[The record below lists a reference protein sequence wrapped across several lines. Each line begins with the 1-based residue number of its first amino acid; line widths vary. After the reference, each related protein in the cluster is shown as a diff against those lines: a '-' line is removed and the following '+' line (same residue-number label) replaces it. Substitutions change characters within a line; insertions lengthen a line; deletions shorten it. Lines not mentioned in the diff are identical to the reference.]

1 MIKSFLGKLLPH
13 RQVPRS
19 DGFIDVKEL
28 IASVDLQTHLERADA
43 YFRDMSINSDE
54 FRKPFMGSEAV
65 RLVPALGAVLSHL
78 EFYKGIRILDF
89 GSGTG
94 WLSQSLALMGAKVF
108 SVDASERALRL
119 AKQYTLSKYPEL
131 EGCIE
136 YVVFNGTKIAVQ
148 DGSIDRI
155 VCMDSFHHV
164 PNQATVL
171 AEFSR
176 VLGKDGRVVFAEP
189 GERHSASAESQ
200 QAMRQFGVI
209 ENDIVLADIWPIAQ
223 SAGFESMKVAAHAT
237 APLLT
242 LAEFESLRTPSSSGG
257 TMRRLYDEVYFPL
270 NSGGRLFVLG
280 KTETSRDSRFRE
292 GLSCKLSATVHHEGP
307 MLRINLVARNTGSNA
322 WRESGG
328 EPGCVNAGLILRRRD
343 GTWDYEFQRDEFL
356 RSRLLPGEEISFS
369 VRVLSDAIGPHELYA
384 DLVAEHVIWFGQ
396 NNQSPI
402 RLL

>member
-1 MIKSFLGKLLPH
+1 MIKSFLRKLLPH

-54 FRKPFMGSEAV
+54 LRKPFMGSEAV
-65 RLVPALGAVLSHL
+65 RLVPVLGAVLSHL

-89 GSGTG
+89 GCGTG
-94 WLSQSLALMGAKVF
+94 WLSQSLALMGARVF
-108 SVDASERALRL
+108 AVDASDRALRL

-136 YVVFNGTKIAVQ
+136 YVVFNGTKIAVH

-176 VLGKDGRVVFAEP
+176 ILAKDGRVVFAEP
-189 GERHSASAESQ
+189 GEHHSASAESQ

-223 SAGFESMKVAAHAT
+223 RVGFDSMKVAAYAP
-237 APLLT
+237 APLLS
-242 LAEFESLRTPSSSGG
+242 LAEFESLRRPSSR

-270 NSGGRLFVLG
+270 NSGSRLFVLG
-280 KTETSRDSRFRE
+280 KAEASRDSRFRE
-292 GLSCKLSATVHHEGP
+292 GLSCKLSATVHQEGP
-307 MLRINLVARNTGSNA
+307 ILCITLVARNTGSSV
-322 WRESGG
+322 WRQSGG
-328 EPGCVNAGLILRRRD
+328 EPGCVNAGLILHRQD
-343 GTWDYEFQRDEFL
+343 GTWDYEFQREEFL
-356 RSRLLPGEEISFS
+356 RSCLPPGEEVSFS
-369 VRVLSDAIGPHELYA
+369 VRVRKDAIGPHELYA
-384 DLVAEHVIWFGQ
+384 DLVAEHVTWMGQ
-396 NNQSPI
+396 NDQPPI